1 MEDLYSLDAESLARR
16 LIDAV
21 GANTWPPVH
30 DAVTLV
36 QERHAGQKR
45 KCGGDFVCHPLR
57 VALLLLE
64 VGEQKGA
71 DVLCAGL
78 LHDIVE
84 DTETQLGEI
93 GERFG
98 GKVEDLVHS
107 LTLPE
112 LAEGQSKFDLNMKHF
127 KTLRWADRDAQII
140 KSADRLD
147 NLLTLSSGFSKQ
159 RRQEY
164 LRESREG
171 LLPLTL
177 AVNTALYHA
186 LEDAIAKHEAA

>member
-1 MEDLYSLDAESLARR
+1 MEELYTLDAEALAAR

-30 DAVTLV
+30 EAVALV

-64 VGEQKGA
+64 VAEQKGV

-78 LHDIVE
+78 LHDMVE
-84 DTETQLGEI
+84 DTDTQLAEI
-93 GERFG
+93 SERFG
-98 GKVEDLVHS
+98 NKVEDIVHS

-112 LAEGQSKFDLNMKHF
+112 LAEGQSKFELNMKHF
-127 KTLRWADRDAQII
+127 ETLRWADRDTQIV

-147 NLLTLSSGFSKQ
+147 NLLTLSSGFSEQ
-159 RRQEY
+159 RRLEY
-164 LRESREG
+164 LQESREG

-177 AVNTALYHA
+177 AVNTALFHA
-186 LEDAIAKHEAA
+186 LEDAISKHEAA